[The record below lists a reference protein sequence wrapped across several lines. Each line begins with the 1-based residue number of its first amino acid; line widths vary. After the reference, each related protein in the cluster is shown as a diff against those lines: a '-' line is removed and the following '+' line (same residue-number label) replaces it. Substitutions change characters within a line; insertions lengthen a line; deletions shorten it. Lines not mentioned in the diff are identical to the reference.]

1 MVSDAGDDW
10 LMHYVWIFLIV
21 YIVALL
27 LAPHQVLTTTVVA
40 ATAAYNLLSSISI
53 PS

>member
-1 MVSDAGDDW
+1 MVYDAGDDW

-27 LAPHQVLTTTVVA
+27 FAPHQVLTTTVIA